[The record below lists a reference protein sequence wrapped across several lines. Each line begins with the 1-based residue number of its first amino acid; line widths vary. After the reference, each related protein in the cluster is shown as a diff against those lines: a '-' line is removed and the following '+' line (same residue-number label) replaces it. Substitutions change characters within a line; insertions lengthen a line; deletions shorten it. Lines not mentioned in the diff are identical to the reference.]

1 MFYVKIIKNKGYGVG
16 KTNYIIFDLEFNST
30 KNTKT
35 SRFINEIIEIGAVK
49 LDETLA
55 EVDCFSCTVKPHFS
69 KKLNPYVKKLTN
81 ITEEL
86 LKDSCDFQ
94 TVSSQFED
102 WCGSDEN
109 TVFLSWSDT
118 DLHVLFENYNQ
129 LLGRESIDLISNYLD
144 LQKYIEM
151 FIPREN
157 NNQISL
163 KAAAAHYK
171 ISTDSLTLH
180 RACDDSRLCGL
191 LLKQTFDKQKF
202 LSIIRNINNHEF
214 YKKLIFKPYII
225 TDLKSEN
232 IDKNSVDIHCPV
244 CDEKIKF
251 NAKFNKKT
259 KAFTSVL
266 KCKNCKNKIA
276 YTVRFK
282 KLYDKISTNVKVKE
296 IKQQERH

>member
-1 MFYVKIIKNKGYGVG
+1 MG

-49 LDETLA
+49 LDENLT
-55 EVDCFSCTVKPHFS
+55 EIDCFSCTVKPHFS

-86 LKDSCDFQ
+86 LKDADDFY
-94 TVSSQFED
+94 TVSTKFED
-102 WCGSDEN
+102 WCKADEN

-129 LLGRESIDLISNYLD
+129 LLGHENIELISNYLD
-144 LQKYIEM
+144 LQKYIEQ

-163 KAAAAHYK
+163 KAAAAHYQ

-191 LLKQTFDKQKF
+191 LLKRTYDKQKF
-202 LSIIRNINNHEF
+202 LSIIKNINNHEF
-214 YKKLIFKPYII
+214 YKRLVFKPFVI
-225 TDLKSEN
+225 TDLKAEN
-232 IDKNSVDIHCPV
+232 IDKNSVKISCPV
-244 CDEKIKF
+244 CNEKIKF
-251 NAKFNKKT
+251 NAKLNKKT
-259 KAFTSVL
+259 KAFSSVL
-266 KCKNCKNKIA
+266 KCKNCKKKIA

-282 KLYDKISTNVKVKE
+282 KLFDKISTNIKTKE
-296 IKQQERH
+296 IT

>member
-1 MFYVKIIKNKGYGVG
+1 MG

-35 SRFINEIIEIGAVK
+35 ERFINEIIEIGAVK
-49 LDETLA
+49 LDETLD

-86 LKDSCDFQ
+86 LKDSDDFY
-94 TVSSQFED
+94 TVSRKFED
-102 WCGSDEN
+102 WCDADEN

-129 LLGRESIDLISNYLD
+129 LLGLESIELINNYLD
-144 LQKYIEM
+144 LQKYIEL

-163 KAAAAHYK
+163 KAAATHYE

-191 LLKQTFDKQKF
+191 LLKRTFDKSKF
-202 LSIIRNINNHEF
+202 LSITRSINNPEF
-214 YKKLIFKPYII
+214 YKKLVFKPYII
-225 TDLKSEN
+225 TDLKAEK
-232 IDKNSVDIHCPV
+232 IDKNSIKISCPV
-244 CDEKIKF
+244 CNERIKF
-251 NAKFNKKT
+251 NAKLNKKT
-259 KAFTSVL
+259 KAFSSVL
-266 KCKNCKNKIA
+266 KCKNCKKKIA
-276 YTVRFK
+276 YTVRLK
-282 KLYDKISTNVKVKE
+282 KLYDKISTNIKVKE
-296 IKQQERH
+296 IT